1 MGQWEAAGPR
11 FVVGAGYALY
21 RGPLADSVP
30 HRHAAFQVAVAVAG
44 GEVTVADGA
53 GARHRGP
60 AVVVPPMV
68 WHRMAPARRVLAF
81 FVDPHCAFADR
92 LRADCGDG
100 VTVAPQW
107 RDLTEEALRPAG
119 MLPSAEVDARLWAAL
134 EALTDHPVA
143 PTDHPVALPALAA
156 RVGLSPQRLRALARR
171 QLGVPLA
178 RWRIWRRLARAAEAL
193 GEGCTL
199 AEAALA
205 GGFAD
210 QAHFSRQMRE
220 MTGLTPSEVL
230 PALRAP
236 ARVDRRP
243 HPVPPHPVYSRR
255 AT

>member
-44 GEVTVADGA
+44 REVTVADGA
-53 GARHRGP
+53 GASHRGP

-68 WHRMAPARRVLAF
+68 WHRMAPARRVLTF

-107 RDLTEEALRPAG
+107 RHLTEEALRPAG
-119 MLPSAEVDARLWAAL
+119 MLPSTEVDTRLWAAL
-134 EALTDHPVA
+134 EALTDHQAAIPG
-143 PTDHPVALPALAA
+143 LAA

-178 RWRIWRRLARAAEAL
+178 RWRIWQRLARAAEAL

-199 AEAALA
+199 AEAALVA
-205 GGFAD
+205 GFAD

-230 PALRAP
+230 PALRAQQVRP
-236 ARVDRRP
+236 DRT
-243 HPVPPHPVYSRR
+243 YSRR